1 MSVSE
6 KKVEQFLFS
15 NDSETIVKTLINK
28 IISLSITKS
37 FTSKVDNELPN
48 YCYEKLKQI
57 IKSYCEIQY
66 MSYDRDDGPSPKNK
80 NLNPPKSV
88 NNELEISKLSE
99 FKNSLLDQSNKLNKT
114 QLEKKIND
122 SFLNFSKDKINEKEN
137 EKEKEKETIP
147 FENYIEK
154 IEKIDISS
162 LNESKIEN
170 SILLNDFDN
179 NLFYDNY
186 FEEKNFWGN
195 IKQPNSIITDRDA
208 STMIKYTK
216 DIIIDSDRLSNS
228 IKETKINKIKNN
240 IFRKKTKKKKKEEN
254 ENEEKIKKKIIL
266 PIEAHDIPIEEFPT
280 LIEGEEIYKLREE
293 KEEEIKLKKMF

>member
-1 MSVSE
+1 MSILE
-6 KKVEQFLFS
+6 KKGIPFSFS
-15 NDSETIVKTLINK
+15 NDSEIIVKTLINK

-57 IKSYCEIQY
+57 IKSYCELQY
-66 MSYDRDDGPSPKNK
+66 MSYDRDDGPPPKIK
-80 NLNPPKSV
+80 NLNPSKSV
-88 NNELEISKLSE
+88 INDFEISKLSE
-99 FKNSLLDQSNKLNKT
+99 FKNSLLDESIKINKT

-137 EKEKEKETIP
+137 EKEKEKEKIP

-162 LNESKIEN
+162 LNESNIEN
-170 SILLNDFDN
+170 NILLNDNDN

-186 FEEKNFWGN
+186 FEEKNFWGTL
-195 IKQPNSIITDRDA
+195 KQPNSIITDRDA
-208 STMIKYTK
+208 STMIKYSK

-228 IKETKINKIKNN
+228 IKETKSSRIQNN
-240 IFRKKTKKKKKEEN
+240 IFRKKIKRKKKMKN
-254 ENEEKIKKKIIL
+254 
-266 PIEAHDIPIEEFPT
+266 
-280 LIEGEEIYKLREE
+280 
-293 KEEEIKLKKMF
+293 